1 LKSGLYGV
9 VRLDGG
15 PADIADCEAL
25 GLAPAP
31 GAGAVVAGV
40 DPVDPGAVHTAAG
53 GDLCILLGYLD
64 EPQELAAR
72 LGLPPEAGFA
82 KLALAAHDRFGAEAP
97 AFMLGEWSCLI
108 WRAEERRL
116 TLMTSRAL
124 RDPVLYTRHGESV
137 AFAPC
142 IHALSRLPWVSRDID
157 PEGFAALMATHRAIR
172 SFNRRSLLRG
182 VEALPPGSCLTLRV
196 GGFELGRVGSR
207 VIAPPFTGAF
217 EDAVVEAESM
227 LRRIMRQHLSRHGG
241 LAVMVSGG
249 LDSSTLA
256 WLAATE
262 RVAGQRLTL
271 LTSAAPEGSGLPD
284 ETSYAR
290 IVADHLGQPLTL
302 VSPSPEARLFRPSR
316 GHFLSRANPTHAT
329 WHHLYEAFFAAT
341 RAAGQPVLIDGSAG
355 EYTLTSVYPLATP
368 AYRLRA
374 VLRRLRDRL
383 DPRQRS
389 DRWPDDGFN
398 VRLAPRRLAKLPP
411 DLATTWRLPVAADH
425 DFDPNSRWG
434 YFPIEKLDRSPSE
447 SMIGEARTVWPFR
460 DQRILQ
466 LFSGFPGRFSHYG
479 GTTRAPAR
487 ALLAGKLPDSIRLRR
502 SGMPFCP
509 DFYPRLTREAPEAR
523 VRLAILRR
531 AGIGEWLDL
540 DWLEQRLAQL
550 EADWRPPIAEAF
562 QIQLTA
568 NVAEFLLSWYGGGGI
583 AGSSAPQAAAASV

>member
-15 PADIADCEAL
+15 PADIDDCEAL

-31 GAGAVVAGV
+31 GASAVAAGV
-40 DPVDPGAVHTAAG
+40 DSVDPGAVHTAAG
-53 GDLCILLGYLD
+53 SELCILLGYLD

-72 LGLPPEAGFA
+72 VGLPPEAGFA
-82 KLALAAHDRFGAEAP
+82 KLALAAHERFGAEAP
-97 AFMLGEWSCLI
+97 GIMLGEWSCLI

-124 RDPVLYTRHGESV
+124 RDPVLYARHGESV
-137 AFAPC
+137 VFAPC
-142 IHALSRLPWVSRDID
+142 IHALGRLSWISRDID
-157 PEGFAALMATHRAIR
+157 PDGFAALMATYRATRPFNHRC
-172 SFNRRSLLRG
+172 LLRG
-182 VEALPPGSCLTLRV
+182 VEPLPPGSCLTLRT
-196 GGFELGRVGSR
+196 GGFELRRVGSR
-207 VIAPPFTGAF
+207 PIAPPFTGAF
-217 EDAVVEAESM
+217 EDALAEAESM
-227 LRRIMRQHLSRHGG
+227 LRRILRQHLARHGG
-241 LAVMVSGG
+241 VALMISGG

-262 RVAGQRLTL
+262 LLAGQRLTL

-302 VSPSPEARLFRPSR
+302 VSPSPETRLFRPSR
-316 GHFLSRANPTHAT
+316 GHFLSCNNPTFAT

-341 RAAGQPVLIDGSAG
+341 RAADTPVLIDGSAG
-355 EYTLTSVYPLATP
+355 EYTLTAIYPLATS
-368 AYRLRA
+368 AYRLREI
-374 VLRRLRDRL
+374 LRRWRDRL
-383 DPRQRS
+383 DPRRRPH
-389 DRWPDDGFN
+389 RWPDDGFN
-398 VRLAPRRLAKLPP
+398 VRLAPGRLATLPP
-411 DLATTWRLPVAADH
+411 DLATTWRLPVAANLA
-425 DFDPNSRWG
+425 FDPNCQWG
-434 YFPIEKLDRSPSE
+434 YFQVEKLDNHPSE
-447 SMIGEARTVWPFR
+447 PMIGEARKVWPFR
-460 DQRILQ
+460 DQRLLQ

-523 VRLAILRR
+523 ARIPILRR

-540 DWLEQRLAQL
+540 DWLDRRLA
-550 EADWRPPIAEAF
+550 EAGADWRPPIAEAF

>member
-1 LKSGLYGV
+1 LYGV

-31 GAGAVVAGV
+31 GAGAVAAGV
-40 DPVDPGAVHTAAG
+40 DRVDPGAVHTAAAG
-53 GDLCILLGYLD
+53 GELCILLGYLD
-64 EPQELAAR
+64 EPRELAAR
-72 LGLPPEAGFA
+72 LALPPETDFA
-82 KLALAAHDRFGAEAP
+82 KLALAAHERFGAEAS

-116 TLMTSRAL
+116 TLMTSRSL
-124 RDPVLYTRHGESV
+124 RDPVLYARHGESV

-142 IHALSRLPWVSRDID
+142 IHALSRLPWISREID
-157 PEGFAALMATHRAIR
+157 SDGFAALMATHRATR
-172 SFNRRSLLRG
+172 PFNSRSLLRG
-182 VEALPPGSCLTLRV
+182 VETLPPGSCLTLRAD
-196 GGFELGRVGSR
+196 GFELRRAGSR
-207 VIAPPFTGAF
+207 VIAPRFIGDF
-217 EDAVVEAESM
+217 EDALAEAETM
-227 LRRIMRQHLSRHGG
+227 LRRIVRQHLARHGG

-290 IVADHLGQPLTL
+290 VVADHLGQPLTL

-355 EYTLTSVYPLATP
+355 EYTLTAMYPLATP
-368 AYRLRA
+368 AHRLRRA
-374 VLRRLRDRL
+374 LRRLRNRI
-383 DPRQRS
+383 DPRRHTPG
-389 DRWPDDGFN
+389 WPDHGFN
-398 VRLAPRRLAKLPP
+398 VRLAPGRLATLPP
-411 DLATTWRLPVAADH
+411 DLAATWRLPSVADPA
-425 DFDPNSRWG
+425 FDPDDRWG
-434 YFPIEKLDRSPSE
+434 YLPAEKLDNNPSE
-447 SMIGEARTVWPFR
+447 PMIGEARTVRPFR
-460 DQRILQ
+460 DQRLLE
-466 LFSGFPGRFSHYG
+466 LFSGFPASFSNHR

-487 ALLAGKLPDSIRLRR
+487 ALLAGKLPDSIRLRP

-523 VRLAILRR
+523 ARLPLLRR
-531 AGIGEWLDL
+531 AGIGDWLDL

-568 NVAEFLLSWYGGGGI
+568 NVAEFLHAWNKG
-583 AGSSAPQAAAASV
+583 AAEQD